1 MQKQETL
8 IVLGINTIIVVI
20 VLFILFRM
28 QDNKVR
34 SYIKKLERKLL
45 RPQFVPEYDPN
56 MIQNPEQM
64 QLQQLQQLQQI
75 QHTQQM
81 QQMQQTQQN
90 PSNIMNENRNNINS
104 DMDSYIDPMDEK

>member
-34 SYIKKLERKLL
+34 TYIKKLERKLL
-45 RPQFVPEYDPN
+45 KPQFVPEYDPN
-56 MIQNPEQM
+56 MIQNPEHLQQLQLQQM
-64 QLQQLQQLQQI
+64 QLQQM
-75 QHTQQM
+75 QHLQM
-81 QQMQQTQQN
+81 QN
-90 PSNIMNENRNNINS
+90 SPNIMNENKNNISS

>member
-34 SYIKKLERKLL
+34 TYIKKLERKLL
-45 RPQFVPEYDPN
+45 RPQYLPEYDAN
-56 MIQNPEQM
+56 MVQSPEQ
-64 QLQQLQQLQQI
+64 L
-75 QHTQQM
+75 QQM
-81 QQMQQTQQN
+81 QQMHQMQQLQMHQMQN
-90 PSNIMNENRNNINS
+90 SPNNMNENKNNISS

>member
-34 SYIKKLERKLL
+34 TYIKKLERKLL
-45 RPQFVPEYDPN
+45 KPQFVPEYDPN
-56 MIQNPEQM
+56 MIQNPEHLQQLQLQQM
-64 QLQQLQQLQQI
+64 QLQQMQQLQQ
-75 QHTQQM
+75 T
-81 QQMQQTQQN
+81 
-90 PSNIMNENRNNINS
+90 PSNIMNENKNNISS

>member
-45 RPQFVPEYDPN
+45 RPQFVSEYDQN

-64 QLQQLQQLQQI
+64 QLQQMQL
-75 QHTQQM
+75 QQM
-81 QQMQQTQQN
+81 QQSQQTQQN
-90 PSNIMNENRNNINS
+90 PSNIMNENKNNINS

>member
-28 QDNKVR
+28 QDNKIR

-45 RPQFVPEYDPN
+45 RPQFVPEYDSN
-56 MIQNPEQM
+56 MMQNPEQLQQM
-64 QLQQLQQLQQI
+64 QLQQMQLQQM
-75 QHTQQM
+75 QLQQM
-81 QQMQQTQQN
+81 QQK
-90 PSNIMNENRNNINS
+90 PSNIMNENKNISS

>member
-34 SYIKKLERKLL
+34 LYIKKLERKLL

-56 MIQNPEQM
+56 MMQNPEQM
-64 QLQQLQQLQQI
+64 QQMQLQQMQQLQQI
-75 QHTQQM
+75 
-81 QQMQQTQQN
+81 QQTQQN
-90 PSNIMNENRNNINS
+90 PSNIMNGNKNNINS

>member
-45 RPQFVPEYDPN
+45 RPQFVSEYDQN

-64 QLQQLQQLQQI
+64 QLQQMQLQQM
-75 QHTQQM
+75 QLQQM
-81 QQMQQTQQN
+81 QQSQQTQQN
-90 PSNIMNENRNNINS
+90 PSNIMNENKNNINS